1 MTIKTPRKYATTWVV
16 FLILL
21 FVVVLVFYITPR
33 SSKPE
38 YAMSVGELKRII
50 RESPT
55 EIISVIVFDSEPLV
69 VVRLKGT
76 SSAKQVIVPSEQKSD
91 LVKEFQSAKIQ
102 IQIAPPDKADKWVGV
117 RAEGVSVDIELK
129 QSK

>member
-1 MTIKTPRKYATTWVV
+1 MTITIPRKYATTWVV

-50 RESPT
+50 RESPA

-69 VVRLKGT
+69 VVRLKSK
-76 SSAKQVIVPSEQKSD
+76 SSAKQVIVPNEQKSELLKD
-91 LVKEFQSAKIQ
+91 FQSARIK
-102 IQIAPPDKADKWVGV
+102 IQIAPPDKADKWIGV
-117 RAEGVSVDIELK
+117 RAPGLSVDIDLK
-129 QSK
+129 QNK